1 MLLRSL
7 AAALFLSIATPVFAG
22 GELQWRAVDEATGQ
36 IRDVEGLEQLAR
48 DFPDSGTVRLR
59 MLQPLLE
66 AGETE
71 KLLETLRWLKARGYV
86 FGEVSQTQIPKL
98 VGEEHAEAAKA
109 LLIPSADVI
118 ATSEVIATI
127 PAEAGLLESV
137 IAFPGKARIQVHPRP
152 RLLATSVSAKAAV
165 ALYPSGSHFFFDIS
179 GLDNASGIVWDRKR
193 ESLWLASGNID
204 GSKKGPL
211 DKYDING
218 LVRLFYS
225 EDTRNIIRAPAGV
238 NPSDLAVGPDSTLY
252 TSDPLGGGVYFASM
266 DDEELQTFVAPGTF
280 RSPQGLATSAD
291 NTKLYVSDYRYGI
304 AVIDLETREV
314 SRLASD
320 IPVILDGVDGLW
332 RFGSEL
338 IAMQNGTSPM
348 RISAFE
354 LSADGMRVVG
364 HRVLEQANPDWTEP
378 LSGSID
384 GDALIYV
391 GNGQWDRYFQGE
403 LKQGMEPSPTQIR
416 RLLLGPRTE

>member
-1 MLLRSL
+1 
-7 AAALFLSIATPVFAG
+7 
-22 GELQWRAVDEATGQ
+22 
-36 IRDVEGLEQLAR
+36 
-48 DFPDSGTVRLR
+48 
-59 MLQPLLE
+59 
-66 AGETE
+66 
-71 KLLETLRWLKARGYV
+71 
-86 FGEVSQTQIPKL
+86 
-98 VGEEHAEAAKA
+98 
-109 LLIPSADVI
+109 LIPSADVI

-127 PAEAGLLESV
+127 PAEAGLVESV
-137 IAFPGKARIQVHPRP
+137 VRHPSSKMLIAS
-152 RLLATSVSAKAAV
+152 SVSGQSLHV
-165 ALYPSGSHFFFDIS
+165 LLPSDVWANVPMPQVSD
-179 GLDNASGIVWDRKR
+179 LSGIVW
-193 ESLWLASGNID
+193 EPHTGMNWIASSNID
-204 GSKKGPL
+204 GSEDDEHVMEGLLGVL
-211 DKYDING
+211 DC
-218 LVRLFYS
+218 VQPTAFAQ
-225 EDTRNIIRAPAGV
+225 APDGSKI
-238 NPSDLAVGPDSTLY
+238 SDLAVALDGTIFA
-252 TSDPLGGGVYFASM
+252 SDPINGGIYAKLAGADASL
-266 DDEELQTFVAPGTF
+266 DEFVPPGTF

-304 AVIDLETREV
+304 AIVDLETREV

-354 LSADGMRVVG
+354 LSEDGMRVVG

-403 LKQGMEPSPTQIR
+403 LKQGMEPLPTQIR
-416 RLLLGPRTE
+416 RLPLGPRTE

>member
-86 FGEVSQTQIPKL
+86 FGEVSQTQVPKL

-127 PAEAGLLESV
+127 PAEAGLVESV
-137 IAFPGKARIQVHPRP
+137 VRHPSSKMLIAS
-152 RLLATSVSAKAAV
+152 SVSGQSLHV
-165 ALYPSGSHFFFDIS
+165 LLPSDVWANVPMPQVSD
-179 GLDNASGIVWDRKR
+179 LSGIVWDPHTGMN
-193 ESLWLASGNID
+193 WIASSNID
-204 GSKKGPL
+204 GSEDDEHVMEGLLGVL
-211 DKYDING
+211 DG
-218 LVRLFYS
+218 VQPTAFAQ
-225 EDTRNIIRAPAGV
+225 APDGSKI
-238 NPSDLAVGPDSTLY
+238 SDLAVALDGTIFA
-252 TSDPLGGGVYFASM
+252 SDPINGGIYAKLAGADASLE
-266 DDEELQTFVAPGTF
+266 DFIPPGTF
-280 RSPQGLATSAD
+280 RSPQGLVTSAD

-304 AVIDLETREV
+304 AIVDLETRAV

-320 IPVILDGVDGLW
+320 IPVILDGIDGLW

-354 LSADGMRVVG
+354 LSEDGMRVVG

-416 RLLLGPRTE
+416 RLPLGPRTE

>member
-7 AAALFLSIATPVFAG
+7 AAALFLSITTPVFAG

-36 IRDVEGLEQLAR
+36 IRDVERLEQLAR

-98 VGEEHAEAAKA
+98 IGEEHAEAAKA

-127 PAEAGLLESV
+127 PAEAGLVESV
-137 IAFPGKARIQVHPRP
+137 VRHPSSKMLIAS
-152 RLLATSVSAKAAV
+152 SVSGQSLHV
-165 ALYPSGSHFFFDIS
+165 FLPSDVWANVPMPQVSD
-179 GLDNASGIVWDRKR
+179 LSGIVWDPHTGMN
-193 ESLWLASGNID
+193 WIASSNID
-204 GSKKGPL
+204 GSEDDEHVMEGLLGVL
-211 DKYDING
+211 DG
-218 LVRLFYS
+218 VQPTAFAQ
-225 EDTRNIIRAPAGV
+225 APDGSKI
-238 NPSDLAVGPDSTLY
+238 SDLAVALDGTIFA
-252 TSDPLGGGVYFASM
+252 SDPINGGIYAKLAGADASL
-266 DDEELQTFVAPGTF
+266 EEFVPPGTF

-304 AVIDLETREV
+304 AIVDLETREV

-332 RFGSEL
+332 RYGSEL
-338 IAMQNGTSPM
+338 IAMQSGTSPM

-354 LSADGMRVVG
+354 LSEDGMRVVG

-416 RLLLGPRTE
+416 RLPLGPRTE